1 MLAALAP
8 GRVDLGVGKA
18 PGGLPLSTRALQWG
32 RAPVAESFAA
42 QISLLD
48 GLLHDRLPAD
58 HPLAGVEVT
67 PKPSAASRAGG
78 FLLGA
83 SVESA
88 ELAAGLG
95 WDFVYAGHFNGDPV
109 SLARTFEAYARASNN
124 RPPLLALA
132 ALAGE
137 DDAAVRAKV
146 AGLRIFRVSLADGRA
161 VNVGSHEQA
170 ASYARQ
176 AGSDTY
182 TVEERTPGI
191 LAGTPERI
199 HAELAA
205 LSRRPGIGEFILD
218 IPLAAG
224 ADRLAT
230 VELLARD
237 AGSRAAL
244 AAAA

>member
-1 MLAALAP
+1 M
-8 GRVDLGVGKA
+8 
-18 PGGLPLSTRALQWG
+18 
-32 RAPVAESFAA
+32 
-42 QISLLD
+42 
-48 GLLHDRLPAD
+48 
-58 HPLAGVEVT
+58 T

-199 HAELAA
+199 HAELDA
-205 LSRRPGIGEFILD
+205 LSRRHGIGEFILD